1 MFCILLLIN
10 IWPISLNRIMTIIN
24 VILLL
29 LFFHGLWYEL
39 HLTCE
44 CSNLTSNSLTRLT
57 PNTSANK
64 SLTVSGFSKNLELK
78 TSSSLEV
85 SKKLARVVSWWAPT
99 TNFQEFPQLLTSF
112 PSERYLQAEEPQPHR
127 SHCSSA
133 EKNTTKVHPRFW
145 RCLRSSC
152 SGYGP
157 WKSWYVLEFMPREN
171 WYSDTYMIWWSS
183 SFILCKNMKAI
194 VKYGLYIFMK
204 QDLYIG
210 EFKQ

>member
-1 MFCILLLIN
+1 M
-10 IWPISLNRIMTIIN
+10 
-24 VILLL
+24 
-29 LFFHGLWYEL
+29 
-39 HLTCE
+39 
-44 CSNLTSNSLTRLT
+44 
-57 PNTSANK
+57 
-64 SLTVSGFSKNLELK
+64 
-78 TSSSLEV
+78 
-85 SKKLARVVSWWAPT
+85 SWWAPT
-99 TNFQEFPQLLTSF
+99 TNFQEFPRLLTSF

-194 VKYGLYIFMK
+194 VKYGLYI
-204 QDLYIG
+204 YIYETRFVHWWIQTVIACKCCIITPLCLG
-210 EFKQ
+210 RRPTIDNLPQEVSESHHWNLRFIKARTTTQ